1 MVNILRQSDITVLE
15 FGPEYRTLDESNL
28 SPVVQQVVEVA
39 KHASPPLVI
48 LDVSHTESIGSVFI
62 QFLIRIWKLIKKR
75 NGELVIAGLN
85 DACLDVLKRSKI
97 DSLWQRY
104 PTRES
109 AAQALKSA
117 E

>member
-28 SPVVQQVVEVA
+28 SQVVQQAVEVA

-48 LDVSHTESIGSVFI
+48 LDLSHTESFDSFFI

-75 NGELVIAGLN
+75 NGQLVIAGLSDN
-85 DACLDVLKRSKI
+85 CLEVLKRSKI
-97 DSLWQRY
+97 DSLWKRY

-109 AAQALKSA
+109 AAQALKSV